1 MKKIIIFLVILILTS
16 CSTFQNKTIVEEKEI
31 PKNRSYNVNEIITFD
46 LKQVH
51 PNAYDYYILG
61 INDDKVFFSF
71 RITNENYIKKTAEND
86 WIINGP
92 GQFDTFGI
100 GYIDL
105 KDKTYHTLKNLEDRK
120 GIKATGI
127 AYHNGNYLYRVNDWV
142 NEKNYT
148 YYVKEGNEI
157 EVYGDAQ
164 FYGGF
169 YRLFSQ
175 FENKVI
181 SFSKGVENGKE
192 FTYMNLFNLD
202 TGENKVLRKYN
213 PLNLNGDN
221 GKDEEILMRSEAN
234 KNEDNATYVTFKD
247 GVHKVYKVNPFNE
260 EVLEIE
266 SHPKVFE
273 MNDLNEFQ
281 FITYID
287 EIDVKKL
294 GFLDKKT
301 NEIIKN
307 IYKNSEKLNDSEYD
321 YFDIYFHN
329 SGSLVDED
337 YLYIVGDDIS
347 GLKDIFE
354 VTYKDSEIHL
364 KSIGVPIKSEFLNDI
379 KLRLIGFDNQKNI
392 IVLEENFKQDSI
404 INLKEIEITR

>member
-16 CSTFQNKTIVEEKEI
+16 CSTFQNETIVEEKEI

-51 PNAYDYYILG
+51 PNVYDYYILG
-61 INDDKVFFSF
+61 INDDKVFVSF
-71 RITNENYIKKTAEND
+71 RITNEKYIKKTAEND

-105 KDKTYHTLKNLEDRK
+105 KDNTYHTLKNLEDRK

-142 NEKNYT
+142 NNKNYT

-157 EVYGDAQ
+157 EVYGDAR
-164 FYGGF
+164 FGNF

-181 SFSKGVENGKE
+181 SFSKGVENGKKIA
-192 FTYMNLFNLD
+192 YVNLFNLD
-202 TGENKVLRKYN
+202 TGENKVLRKYD
-213 PLNLNGDN
+213 PLNLYGDN
-221 GKDEEILMRSEAN
+221 EKGEEILMLSEAK

-247 GVHKVYKVNPFNE
+247 GVHKVYKANPFNE

-266 SHPKVFE
+266 SHPKVFD

-281 FITYID
+281 FITYIGEHD
-287 EIDVKKL
+287 AKKL

-321 YFDIYFHN
+321 NLDIYFHN
-329 SGSLVDED
+329 VGSLVDED

-354 VTYKDSEIHL
+354 ATYKDSEIHL

-379 KLRLIGFDNQKNI
+379 TLRLIGFDSQKNI
-392 IVLEENFKQDSI
+392 IVLEQNFKQDSV
-404 INLKEIEITR
+404 INLKIIEITR